1 MAPTVTFPKLTVLG
15 AALSRKVCAT
25 PVPDS
30 VTVAG
35 ELVAVLTTE
44 TLPEAL
50 PVTVG
55 AKLAVKLVLWPAV
68 SVRGSESPLMLN
80 PVPVA
85 VACEIVTLPVPLL
98 VSVTVW
104 LLLLPTVT
112 FPKLRLVGVA
122 PSRSVTPV
130 PENETTAGEL
140 VAVLTTETLPEV
152 LPVMVGAKVAVKL
165 VLWPEVSVRGSESP
179 LMLNPLPV
187 TVACETVTL
196 PVPLLVRVT
205 VPLLLL
211 LTVTFP
217 KLRLSGVAPSRSVTP
232 VPDSETTA
240 GELVAVLT
248 TETLPEKLPV
258 TVGAKVA
265 VKLVL
270 WPAVRVRGSESPLM
284 LNPAPVAVACETVTL
299 PVPLLVRVRV

>member
-1 MAPTVTFPKLTVLG
+1 MVALLTIETLPVTVPTAVGAKVTLRSALFPAV
-15 AALSRKVCAT
+15 KVRGRDSPLMLK
-25 PVPDS
+25 PVP
-30 VTVAG
+30 VTVACEMVTVAVPVLVRITGNVLLLPSTMSPKLLLVGLAVRRSVIPVPESDTEVG
-35 ELVAVLTTE
+35 ELVALLTTE
-44 TLPEAL
+44 MLPLAL

-55 AKLAVKLVLWPAV
+55 AKVAAKLVLWPA
-68 SVRGSESPLMLN
+68 
-80 PVPVA
+80 
-85 VACEIVTLPVPLL
+85 
-98 VSVTVW
+98 
-104 LLLLPTVT
+104 
-112 FPKLRLVGVA
+112 
-122 PSRSVTPV
+122 
-130 PENETTAGEL
+130 
-140 VAVLTTETLPEV
+140 
-152 LPVMVGAKVAVKL
+152 
-165 VLWPEVSVRGSESP
+165 VSVRGSESP

-211 LTVTFP
+211 PTVTFP
-217 KLRLSGVAPSRSVTP
+217 KLRLAGVAPSRSVTP